1 MHCVYFPPEVGGLE
15 SHVYHLCRGLV
26 ERGHEVHAVTSR
38 SMPGLPAHEV
48 VDGIGVWRTW
58 LPSRNTIGW
67 AAHAFGSM
75 PRFGALARTADVLH
89 AQDVAGVLPCM
100 VAHRVR
106 GAPIVT
112 TYHSSHFL
120 RRAGS
125 PFWRP
130 VFARFLEAAAHN
142 FAASREIAA
151 VASSIAPDAPV
162 EALPNGVDTDIF
174 RRTQPGLPPPPEGR
188 RRILI
193 PRRLFAKNGVEFALR
208 ALPLMLPE
216 ADVEAVVIGDG
227 PERARLEA
235 LAAELGVAERVTFL
249 GSKQHAAMPGILSA
263 GELAVIPSLMEATS
277 VAALEAMACGIPV
290 AASRVG
296 GLPELVDR
304 HVGAL
309 FEPGDPASLARVV
322 VDLLKG
328 GELRSLGAEARRRVV
343 ERWSNARLTDRHL
356 EVYQEL
362 VARARVD

>member
-26 ERGHEVHAVTSR
+26 ERGHQVQAVTSR

-48 VDGIGVWRTW
+48 LDGIDVWRTW
-58 LPSRNTIGW
+58 MPSRNTLGW

-75 PRFGALARTADVLH
+75 PRFGALARAADVLH

-100 VAHRVR
+100 VAQRVR
-106 GAPIVT
+106 GAPMVT

-120 RRAGS
+120 ERAAS

-130 VFARFLEAAAHN
+130 IFERFLRAADHN
-142 FAASREIAA
+142 FAASREIAT
-151 VASSIAPDAPV
+151 VASSIAPGTRV

-174 RRTQPGLPPPPEGR
+174 RRTEPSLAPPPPGR

-208 ALPLMLPE
+208 ALPLMLLE
-216 ADVEAVVIGDG
+216 TDVEAIVIGDG
-227 PERARLEA
+227 PERPRLER
-235 LAAELGVAERVTFL
+235 LTRELDVAGRVTFL
-249 GSKQHAAMPGILSA
+249 GARPHAAMPGILSS
-263 GELAVIPSLMEATS
+263 GEVAVIPSLMEATS
-277 VAALEAMACGIPV
+277 VAALEAMACELPV

-296 GLPELVDR
+296 GLPEIVSD

-322 VDLLKG
+322 VDLLNG

-343 ERWSNARLTDRHL
+343 ERWSNARLTERHL

-362 VARARVD
+362 VARARVA